1 MMKARNGDVVL
12 ACSAVR
18 LIALLAEC
26 YTEESLKKQHAFQ
39 IPSQNLY
46 QVIEFDVLSL
56 DSYYKSRDKMIR
68 RLQ

>member
-1 MMKARNGDVVL
+1 MVTLCLPVCLSD
-12 ACSAVR
+12 R

-26 YTEESLKKQHAFQ
+26 YTEESLKNNSAFQ

-46 QVIEFDVLSL
+46 QVIKFDVLSR

-68 RLQ
+68 RLK